1 MKTEQ
6 KTKIKRTLN
15 RWCLKVGGRKLARV
29 NCRVTPEPQEG
40 TRPIYRKYSSKIE
53 PFIVGRGDV
62 DYICGKC
69 NNIIAKNVS
78 QGQIAADIVFQRPNC
93 QSFNEVE

>member
-1 MKTEQ
+1 
-6 KTKIKRTLN
+6 
-15 RWCLKVGGRKLARV
+15 LKVGGRKLARV

-40 TRPIYRKYSSKIE
+40 TRSIYRKDSSKIE

-78 QGQIAADIVFQRPNC
+78 QGQIAADAVFQCPNC

>member
-1 MKTEQ
+1 
-6 KTKIKRTLN
+6 
-15 RWCLKVGGRKLARV
+15 LARV

-62 DYICGKC
+62 DYIV
-69 NNIIAKNVS
+69 VS
-78 QGQIAADIVFQRPNC
+78 VTTLLLKMFPK
-93 QSFNEVE
+93 VK